1 MLHSVQPWEPWDATE
16 EEIADLYVIREPI
29 PESLRGPVEEW
40 LRQTFYVASRF
51 GEVNAAMVHFIE
63 TSLRTPFDLD
73 GAVGPQDLASAVTAI
88 DDKFTLRVVDL
99 LLSTFV
105 PETQYRTMPAPV
117 ALLNSHM
124 ERSGSA
130 VQIVREEQHYR
141 LARRMPE
148 GIEEAAQ
155 AAIRDANA
163 IAGQHLANAWREIQ
177 SMDPDA
183 SKILREGIQA
193 VEAAAGKQVIPKDKK
208 PQLSKIVGALR
219 QQQGW
224 RLAFARRDDD
234 HPDHVAVLIGMLETL
249 AFAEQ
254 HRHSGHGY
262 SLVEATG
269 HVQLAAT
276 LVGWF
281 SAGVVVRDES

>member
-1 MLHSVQPWEPWDATE
+1 MKPWEPWDATE
-16 EEIADLYVIREPI
+16 DEIADLYIIREPI
-29 PESLRGPVEEW
+29 PESLQGPIEEW
-40 LRQTFYVASRF
+40 LKQTFL
-51 GEVNAAMVHFIE
+51 AATRYRTVDPAMIHFIE

-73 GAVGPQDLASAVTAI
+73 DPVEPEDLVAAVT
-88 DDKFTLRVVDL
+88 DLGDKFTLRVVDL
-99 LLSTFV
+99 ILSTHA
-105 PETQYRTMPAPV
+105 PETQWRTMPAFV
-117 ALLNSHM
+117 ARLSTHM
-124 ERSGSA
+124 DRTGSA
-130 VQIVREEQHYR
+130 VEIVRNGNHYR

-155 AAIRDANA
+155 AAIQDSNA
-163 IAGQHLANAWREIQ
+163 TAGQHLASAWREMQ
-177 SMDPDA
+177 DMDPDA

-193 VEAAAGKQVIPKDKK
+193 VEAAAGSVVIPKDKK

-224 RLAFARRDDD
+224 GLAFARRDDN
-234 HPDHVAVLIGMLETL
+234 HPDHLAVLIGMLETL

-262 SLVEATG
+262 SLAEATG

>member
-1 MLHSVQPWEPWDATE
+1 MKPWEPWDASDA
-16 EEIADLYVIREPI
+16 EIADLYVIREQI
-29 PESLRGPVEEW
+29 PESLEEPIFGW
-40 LRQTFYVASRF
+40 LRSVFLQATQY
-51 GEVNAAMVHFIE
+51 GEVNPPLVHFIE
-63 TSLRTPFDLD
+63 TSLRTRLNQAHPS
-73 GAVGPQDLASAVTAI
+73 QDELAAAI
-88 DDKFTLRVVDL
+88 TSRGEKFTLRVVDL
-99 LLSTFV
+99 LLSTFE
-105 PETQYRTMPAPV
+105 PEPPYGSMPESV
-117 ALLNSHM
+117 AMLNLQM

-130 VQIVREEQHYR
+130 VAIVGEDRHYR

-148 GIEEAAQ
+148 GVEEAAQ
-155 AAIRDANA
+155 MAVQSANVT
-163 IAGQHLANAWREIQ
+163 AGRHLVNAWQEMQ
-177 SMDPDA
+177 GLEPDA

-193 VEAAAGKQVIPKDKK
+193 VEAAAGGQVIPKDKK

-224 RLAFARRDDD
+224 GLAFARRDDG
-234 HPDHVAVLIGMLETL
+234 HPDHLAVLIGMLETL

-262 SLVEATG
+262 SLAQATG

-281 SAGVVVRDES
+281 SADVVVRHKP

>member
-1 MLHSVQPWEPWDATE
+1 VKPWEPWDATE
-16 EEIADLYVIREPI
+16 EEVADLYIIREPI
-29 PESLRGPVEEW
+29 PESLQRPIEEW
-40 LRQTFYVASRF
+40 LRQTFHAASRY
-51 GEVNAAMVHFIE
+51 GRVDSAMVHFVE

-73 GAVGPQDLASAVTAI
+73 DPVEPDDLVSAVT
-88 DDKFTLRVVDL
+88 DQGDKFTLRVVDL
-99 LLSTFV
+99 LLSTYA
-105 PETQYRTMPAPV
+105 PETQWRTMPALV
-117 ALLNSHM
+117 ARLSTHM
-124 ERSGSA
+124 ERTGSA
-130 VQIVREEQHYR
+130 VLIVREESHYR

-155 AAIRDANA
+155 AAIRDSNA
-163 IAGQHLANAWREIQ
+163 TAGQHLANAWREMQ
-177 SMDPDA
+177 GMDPDA

-193 VEAAAGKQVIPKDKK
+193 VEAAAGSVVIPKDKK

-224 RLAFARRDDD
+224 GLAFARRDDG
-234 HPDHVAVLIGMLETL
+234 HPDHLAVLIGMLETL

-262 SLVEATG
+262 SVAEATG

-281 SAGVVVRDES
+281 SAGVVVRDEP